1 MEHSA
6 EVESNL
12 KLHYKDAQSEVKDLR
27 ARIDELREYSD
38 KVDEDNK
45 KLRKEL
51 EESKP
56 ECVAIKEAPEDLDA
70 SSLVE
75 QYERYIRDLKDKI
88 DEQST
93 TINSLQE
100 EPEIHSTPSRL
111 SSRVDPDGEEER
123 SGDILD
129 SDNEDSYEKALQFHL
144 TSTPGKLDGNKSF
157 AEELKGNAF
166 TPRALASLL
175 DEPNV
180 QNLDSWVQVETET
193 AEISL
198 QAVPQTAESST
209 ETTRKIFASVETQVL
224 IKTEEEHRQNE
235 MLLELEERLHC
246 ALKDAENIGALAH
259 EKDNAMDELRISVE
273 TCTQLEKELD
283 KYRLELDETRQKAFK
298 ITAEKNALEQK
309 QNIEDVKVKNVQSQ
323 MESVETKVAKLT
335 QELIKTRDEKA
346 HAEKLVKNVKID
358 EKIMKKLKDELS
370 ETQENYFSEV
380 MKTKT
385 LTQEAK
391 KREFKIAELESLVSV
406 GYAEKDR
413 LSSEIR
419 ALALKANQ
427 NESQETVEIGK
438 LKSQISSLQQ
448 INETFHKNVTNT
460 SEKLMLEKKECT
472 RLRGLVTHMNRTNKE
487 NYELKCTISKLKTE
501 HEVAK
506 KTLKDKETLVEAL
519 NKKGR
524 NKNELTKKQGQQM
537 RITISELKMELES
550 LK

>member
-1 MEHSA
+1 M
-6 EVESNL
+6 
-12 KLHYKDAQSEVKDLR
+12 HYKDAQSEVKDLR

-51 EESKP
+51 EKSKP
-56 ECVAIKEAPEDLDA
+56 ECEAIKEVSDDLDA

-93 TINSLQE
+93 TINSLRD

-111 SSRVDPDGEEER
+111 SSRIDPDGEEER

-129 SDNEDSYEKALQFHL
+129 SDNEDLYEKALQFHL
-144 TSTPGKLDGNKSF
+144 TSTPGKIDGNKSF

-166 TPRALASLL
+166 TPRALHSLL
-175 DEPNV
+175 DEPVV
-180 QNLDSWVQVETET
+180 QNLDSWVQVEAET
-193 AEISL
+193 AEVAL
-198 QAVPQTAESST
+198 QAIPQTADSST
-209 ETTRKIFASVETQVL
+209 ETSSKMFKSVETQVL

-235 MLLELEERLHC
+235 MLLELEERLLC

-259 EKDNAMDELRISVE
+259 EKDNALDELRISVE
-273 TCTQLEKELD
+273 TCNQLEKELD
-283 KYRLELDETRQKAFK
+283 KYRLELDETRRKAFK
-298 ITAEKNALEQK
+298 ITAEKNSLEQK
-309 QNIEDVKVKNVQSQ
+309 QNIEEIKVKNVQSQ
-323 MESVETKVAKLT
+323 MENVESKVAKLT
-335 QELIKTRDEKA
+335 QELIKTRDEKSN
-346 HAEKLVKNVKID
+346 AEKLAKNVENDQKLI
-358 EKIMKKLKDELS
+358 KKLKDDIS
-370 ETQENYFSEV
+370 EAQENYFSEV

-385 LTQEAK
+385 LTEEAK
-391 KREFKIAELESLVSV
+391 KSAFKIAELESLVSV

-413 LSSEIR
+413 LSVEIR

-427 NESQETVEIGK
+427 NESQESVEIGK
-438 LKSQISSLQQ
+438 LISEISSLKE
-448 INETFHKNVTNT
+448 INETLHKNVTNT
-460 SEKLMLEKKECT
+460 SEKLMREKKECT
-472 RLRGLVTHMNRTNKE
+472 RLRGLVSHMNRTNKE

-524 NKNELTKKQGQQM
+524 SRSELTKKQSQQLK
-537 RITISELKMELES
+537 ITISELKMELES
-550 LK
+550 IK

>member
-1 MEHSA
+1 M
-6 EVESNL
+6 

-27 ARIDELREYSD
+27 VRIDELREYSD
-38 KVDEDNK
+38 KVDEENK

-51 EESKP
+51 EETKP
-56 ECVAIKEAPEDLDA
+56 GCAAIKEAPEDLDA

-93 TINSLQE
+93 TINSLRE

-129 SDNEDSYEKALQFHL
+129 SDNEDSYEKALQFYL
-144 TSTPGKLDGNKSF
+144 TSTPGKIDGNKSF

-180 QNLDSWVQVETET
+180 QSLDSWVQVETET
-193 AEISL
+193 AEVSL
-198 QAVPQTAESST
+198 QATPEMAESGT
-209 ETTRKIFASVETQVL
+209 ETTRKIFTSVETQVL
-224 IKTEEEHRQNE
+224 IRTEEEQRQNE

-259 EKDNAMDELRISVE
+259 EKDNALDELRISVE
-273 TCTQLEKELD
+273 TCTQLEKELH

-298 ITAEKNALEQK
+298 ITAEKNALQQK
-309 QNIEDVKVKNVQSQ
+309 QNIEEVKVKNVQSQ
-323 MESVETKVAKLT
+323 MENVESKVLKLT
-335 QELIKTRDEKA
+335 QELIKTREDKEN
-346 HAEKLVKNVKID
+346 AEKLVKDVQSDRNV
-358 EKIMKKLKDELS
+358 MKKLKDELS
-370 ETQENYFSEV
+370 EAQENYFSEV

-385 LTQEAK
+385 LTDEAK
-391 KREFKIAELESLVSV
+391 KSESKIAELESLVSV

-413 LSSEIR
+413 LSGEIR

-427 NESQETVEIGK
+427 NESQENVEIGQ
-438 LKSQISSLQQ
+438 LKSQISSLQE

-487 NYELKCTISKLKTE
+487 NYELKCRISKLKTE

-506 KTLKDKETLVEAL
+506 KTLKDKETLVDAL

-524 NKNELTKKQGQQM
+524 NKNELTKKQSQQM

>member
-56 ECVAIKEAPEDLDA
+56 EYVAIKEAPEDLDA

-309 QNIEDVKVKNVQSQ
+309 QNIEEVKVKNVQSQ
-323 MESVETKVAKLT
+323 MENVEIKVAKLT
-335 QELIKTRDEKA
+335 QELIKTREDKA
-346 HAEKLVKNVKID
+346 NAEKLVKNVKID

-427 NESQETVEIGK
+427 TESQETVEIGK

>member
-1 MEHSA
+1 M
-6 EVESNL
+6 
-12 KLHYKDAQSEVKDLR
+12 HYKDAQSEVKDLR

-93 TINSLQE
+93 TINSLRE
-100 EPEIHSTPSRL
+100 EPEIHSTPSRM

-123 SGDILD
+123 SGDNEFLD

-144 TSTPGKLDGNKSF
+144 TSTPGKTDGNKSF

-198 QAVPQTAESST
+198 QATPQMAESST
-209 ETTRKIFASVETQVL
+209 ETTRKTFASVETQVL
-224 IKTEEEHRQNE
+224 IKSEEEHRQNE

-259 EKDNAMDELRISVE
+259 EKDNALDELRISVE

-283 KYRLELDETRQKAFK
+283 KYRLELDETRWKAFK
-298 ITAEKNALEQK
+298 ISAEKNALEQK
-309 QNIEDVKVKNVQSQ
+309 QNIEEVKVKNVQSQ
-323 MESVETKVAKLT
+323 MENVEIKVAKLT
-335 QELIKTRDEKA
+335 QELIKTREEKA
-346 HAEKLVKNVKID
+346 NAEKLVKNVKID
-358 EKIMKKLKDELS
+358 EKIMKKLKDEIS
-370 ETQENYFSEV
+370 EVQENYFSEV

-385 LTQEAK
+385 LTEEAK
-391 KREFKIAELESLVSV
+391 KRESKIAELESLVSV

-427 NESQETVEIGK
+427 NESQESVEIGK
-438 LKSQISSLQQ
+438 LKSQISSLQE
-448 INETFHKNVTNT
+448 INETFHKNVTST

-487 NYELKCTISKLKTE
+487 NYELKCTISKLKTQ
-501 HEVAK
+501 HEVDK